1 MTHRYHSC
9 GLLIESEVMIP
20 ELPPGDADAV
30 PDLRVVT
37 GPVPTRLDA
46 PTIRGALYEADSRHC
61 LVTAPGVAR
70 YLVEGGTLIR
80 IDAQDGVS
88 EYSVRL
94 FLLGAALGLALTQRG
109 RLVLHASVAV
119 PPGGGAIVFSGHSG
133 RGKSTLLASLVS
145 AGFGMLGDDLAVLA
159 PDHGGGIGVE
169 PVFPRIKLK
178 ADAARRVGLDPET
191 LAPVRPG
198 VSKYQWP
205 TNSRFVTS
213 RQPLRAIYLLEY
225 GTTPEIVSRPVS
237 GGDRL
242 AAVRPYVYG
251 LKFAEHAG
259 YHLAQFATFAAAVTQ
274 VPVRRL
280 VRPPSARVED
290 VVRIVAGEHAP

>member
-1 MTHRYHSC
+1 MTYHYRSC
-9 GLLIESEVMIP
+9 GLAIASEILIP
-20 ELPPGDADAV
+20 ELPPGDADSV
-30 PDLRVVT
+30 PDLRIAT
-37 GPVPTRLDA
+37 GRVPARLSA
-46 PTIRGALYEADSRHC
+46 PTIRGALYEADRRQC

-70 YLVEGGTLIR
+70 YLVAGGTQIH
-80 IDAQDGVS
+80 IDAQEGGS
-88 EYSVRL
+88 ELSVRL

-109 RLVLHASVAV
+109 RLVLHASVTV
-119 PPGGGAIVFSGHSG
+119 PPGGGAVVFSGHSG

-145 AGFGMLGDDLAVLA
+145 AGFGMLGDDLAVLV
-159 PDHGGGIGVE
+159 PDDRGGIAVE

-178 ADAARRVGLDPET
+178 ADAARRVGLDPAA

-198 VSKYQWP
+198 VAKFQWP
-205 TNSRFVTS
+205 TDARFVPT

-225 GTTPEIVSRPVS
+225 GTSPNIVSRPVS

-259 YHLAQFATFAAAVTQ
+259 YHLAQFRTFAAAVTQ

-280 VRPPSARVED
+280 VRPPHAQLDD
-290 VVRIVAGEHAP
+290 VVRVVADEQSS